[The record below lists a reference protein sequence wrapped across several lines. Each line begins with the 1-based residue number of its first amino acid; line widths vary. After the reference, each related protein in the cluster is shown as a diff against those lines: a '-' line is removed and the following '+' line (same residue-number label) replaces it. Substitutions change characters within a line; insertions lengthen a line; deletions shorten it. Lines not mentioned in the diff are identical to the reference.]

1 MLAPTIVSVIKTFS
15 SSIFNTSDIFILS
28 DITVIS
34 PLHISS
40 RLMYMFLYGCCINN
54 KPEPSAI
61 RVFCPITT
69 SIRLTLDSPAIIVA
83 GEKLGVVKKEKPM
96 VENDFFEIACGY
108 GIFIIG
114 SSQTGE
120 MQVYAIYGSKQ
131 VEKIAGLGTSYKVE
145 KFNEHTI
152 KVICKYKEGAILT
165 KYTFIG
171 I

>member
-1 MLAPTIVSVIKTFS
+1 MKTIELSAALASAPVQENLKNFAGLDAQNALGLMT
-15 SSIFNTSDIFILS
+15 
-28 DITVIS
+28 
-34 PLHISS
+34 PE
-40 RLMYMFLYGCCINN
+40 RL
-54 KPEPSAI
+54 A
-61 RVFCPITT
+61 
-69 SIRLTLDSPAIIVA
+69 AVA
-83 GEKLGVVKKEKPM
+83 GGKLGVVKKEKPM
-96 VENDFFEIACGY
+96 VENDYFEIACGY

-114 SSQTGE
+114 SSETGE

>member
-1 MLAPTIVSVIKTFS
+1 MNLKERSKNSSVIK
-15 SSIFNTSDIFILS
+15 
-28 DITVIS
+28 
-34 PLHISS
+34 
-40 RLMYMFLYGCCINN
+40 
-54 KPEPSAI
+54 
-61 RVFCPITT
+61 
-69 SIRLTLDSPAIIVA
+69 VA
-83 GEKLGVVKKEKPM
+83 GEKLGVVKQEKPM

-120 MQVYAIYGSKQ
+120 MQVYAIYGSRQ

-145 KFNEHTI
+145 KLNEHTI
-152 KVICKYKEGAILT
+152 KVICKYKEGTINT